1 MTSINTRISLK
12 ANVAMDTED
21 YQRHVAM
28 NDICGRRGG
37 LWGEGEWTNLEDQQ
51 WTKWLEKVSEGLV
64 VLQKDQNGKV
74 IGTVVDMR
82 VKMCP
87 KYFEEGPHYSL
98 GSCPRWHICKRFLE
112 GNCRGGCSRSHDFYD
127 ESNRD
132 KIERF
137 FLELF
142 PNELIRRIVSY
153 SLPQVCLLFL
163 NGKCNYDGCPYL
175 HICPSM
181 VRKFNCECSLT
192 HNNAGLSL
200 HNKEVLQ
207 RYWLQARIT
216 DFAFLNILVP
226 VEQRNFKSSVT
237 VIRICCPNLK
247 LTIFEDPK
255 GALKIPNANA
265 FVIDSLITRS
275 TLGKDNAVAQR

>member
-1 MTSINTRISLK
+1 
-12 ANVAMDTED
+12 MDAED

-28 NDICGRRGG
+28 NDICGRRYG
-37 LWGEGEWTNLEDQQ
+37 LWGEEEWTNLEDQ

-87 KYFEEGPHYSL
+87 KYLEEGSHYSL

-112 GNCRGGCSRSHDFYD
+112 GNCRGGCSRSHNFYD

-175 HICPSM
+175 HICPS
-181 VRKFNCECSLT
+181 VVGKFNCQCSLT

-216 DFAFLNILVP
+216 DFALLNILVP

-237 VIRICCPNLK
+237 VIRIYCPNLK
-247 LTIFEDPK
+247 LPIFEDPK

-265 FVIDSLITRS
+265 FVIDNLITRS

>member
-1 MTSINTRISLK
+1 
-12 ANVAMDTED
+12 MDAED

-37 LWGEGEWTNLEDQQ
+37 LWGEGEWINLEDQQ

-87 KYFEEGPHYSL
+87 KYLEEGPHYSL

-112 GNCRGGCSRSHDFYD
+112 GNCRGGCSRSHDFYH

-175 HICPSM
+175 HICPSV

-192 HNNAGLSL
+192 HNNSGLSL

-216 DFAFLNILVP
+216 DFALLNILVP

-237 VIRICCPNLK
+237 VIRIYCPNLK
-247 LTIFEDPK
+247 LPIFEDPK

-265 FVIDSLITRS
+265 FVIDNLNTRS